1 MIALPLLKQD
11 AVLLR
16 AYKQLSCNK
25 YVQLKVKYMYYNAVQ
40 ESKVLWRKTVFV
52 VIKQVDTFTL
62 FEWSMH
68 ILSSKKVRQSKQAYI
83 RTVARHK
90 YKDS

>member
-25 YVQLKVKYMYYNAVQ
+25 YVQLKVKYYNAVQ
-40 ESKVLWRKTVFV
+40 ESKVL
-52 VIKQVDTFTL
+52 
-62 FEWSMH
+62 
-68 ILSSKKVRQSKQAYI
+68 
-83 RTVARHK
+83 
-90 YKDS
+90 